1 MFKNYFKTAITN
13 LSRRKLFS
21 FINIFGLAL
30 GLAFC
35 ALIGIYIFDNWRV
48 DKTQPANLYRVITSY
63 TSKNQGDDELATV
76 GRALVNTI
84 SMEIPEVKRVV
95 PVRTSNF
102 TVTHQDEH
110 FFDKILYAGEHFL
123 EVFNFPLLSGNSIKA
138 LGQPYSAV
146 LTEAMAKKYFGNA
159 DIIGETIFFND
170 TIPCKVTAVVK
181 DPAPSHIDFDILVS
195 FSTFTARGGD
205 MAQWFTWDMN
215 CYVQLNDN
223 VSPAIAEKQISTL
236 SMRHNKQ

>member
-110 FFDKILYAGEHFL
+110 FLTRYYMQVSIFLRYLIFHYCQGILL
-123 EVFNFPLLSGNSIKA
+123 RLWGN
-138 LGQPYSAV
+138 PTV
-146 LTEAMAKKYFGNA
+146 L
-159 DIIGETIFFND
+159 
-170 TIPCKVTAVVK
+170 C
-181 DPAPSHIDFDILVS
+181 
-195 FSTFTARGGD
+195 
-205 MAQWFTWDMN
+205 
-215 CYVQLNDN
+215 
-223 VSPAIAEKQISTL
+223 
-236 SMRHNKQ
+236 